1 MDRRILKSR
10 QAIMEAFIELLA
22 EKSLEKIKI
31 NDIAERANVNRGTI
45 YLHFTDKYDLQE
57 QCINTYL
64 QQLQD
69 SCLADGEVTE
79 LQMQDILLR
88 SFEFLESN
96 ATIYN
101 TLITG
106 SGIPVFRESMMK
118 MVEEGVKEYLEKWR
132 LDLQSSLE
140 VEVQFITSA
149 VVGLMEWWV
158 KEGIPYP
165 PLTMVEQLQQ
175 LLLRHLRLPDVVKLG
190 VTEHR

>member
-10 QAIMEAFIELLA
+10 QAIMEAFIELLV
-22 EKSLEKIKI
+22 EKNLQKITI

-69 SCLADGEVTE
+69 SCLADGEVTG
-79 LQMQDILLR
+79 LLLQDILVR
-88 SFEFLESN
+88 SFEFLEAN
-96 ATIYN
+96 VTIYN

-118 MVEEGVKEYLEKWR
+118 MVEEGVKEYLEKYR
-132 LDLQSSLE
+132 LDPQLSLE

-149 VVGLMEWWV
+149 MVGLMEWWV

-165 PLTMVEQLQQ
+165 PAVMVEQLLQ
-175 LLLRHLRLPDVVKLG
+175 LLLRNFQLPEVVKSKTTG
-190 VTEHR
+190 RK